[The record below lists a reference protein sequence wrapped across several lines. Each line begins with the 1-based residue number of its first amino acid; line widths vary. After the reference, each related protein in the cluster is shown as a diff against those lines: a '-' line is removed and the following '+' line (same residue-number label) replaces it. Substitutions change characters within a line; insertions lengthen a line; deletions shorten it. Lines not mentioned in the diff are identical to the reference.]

1 MIRCYVSGSEVLGL
15 IHQLPK
21 TGGLNVS
28 RSGLKLTEGLTGDS
42 YYYPA
47 ADSPHP
53 DREKELAA
61 AKE

>member
-1 MIRCYVSGSEVLGL
+1 MLGL

-47 ADSPHP
+47 ADGPHP